1 LEIDESKLWHC
12 EKKGYPDEYLAW
24 DKDVPKP
31 VIFEHPD
38 GKKEIMTEQKANEVA
53 KDYIAKVDN

>member
-1 LEIDESKLWHC
+1 MYLE
-12 EKKGYPDEYLAW
+12 W

-38 GKKEIMTEQKANEVA
+38 GKKEIMTEEKANEVA
-53 KDYIAKVDN
+53 KDYIAKVNK